1 VFRNREMLARH
12 PYHGW
17 NQKGAPT
24 RNWHS
29 VRR

>member
-1 VFRNREMLARH
+1 VFRNRQMLARH

-17 NQKGAPT
+17 SQKGSPT
-24 RNWHS
+24 QNWHR